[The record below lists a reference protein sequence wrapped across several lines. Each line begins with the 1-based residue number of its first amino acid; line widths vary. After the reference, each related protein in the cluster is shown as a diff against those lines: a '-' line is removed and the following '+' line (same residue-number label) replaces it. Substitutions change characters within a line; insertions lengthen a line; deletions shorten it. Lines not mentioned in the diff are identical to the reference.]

1 MGTVLI
7 VAAVSIVL
15 VVVLFIGIQ
24 IFMVKKMQGQR
35 GKPAPQLDGAP
46 GKAIEKGRS
55 SLFYFYSPQCGACR
69 SMTPVVKEMAEK
81 RSTVFPVDISRD
93 MATARKFGVMATPTT
108 ILVKEGTVA
117 EVLIGPQPESVL
129 RGLV

>member
-7 VAAVSIVL
+7 VAVVSIVML
-15 VVVLFIGIQ
+15 VGLFIGFQ
-24 IFMVKKMQGQR
+24 VFMIRKMQGQR
-35 GKPAPQLDGAP
+35 GKPAPALEGKA
-46 GKAIEKGRS
+46 GKAIARGKA

-69 SMTPVVKEMAEK
+69 PMTPVVKSMAK
-81 RSTVFPVDISRD
+81 KQSSVFPVDISRD

-108 ILVKEGTVA
+108 ILVKDGTVA